1 MLILIGNLSYSQYP
15 IIKKI
20 GEDSLVLITIKQ
32 GEEINQKFIEN
43 KNKIDSLEQSVLN
56 KQNDILKMRN
66 RYDSLFNI
74 GYLNVKHDRD
84 MWKTKYEERLRI
96 PTKVKYHDDGWD
108 FAQKLI
114 LIGII
119 LVQFHTIGQSNH

>member
-1 MLILIGNLSYSQYP
+1 MILIGNLSYSQYP

-84 MWKTKYEERLRI
+84 MWKTKYEERLRM
-96 PTKVKYHDDGWD
+96 PTKYKYHDDGWD

-119 LVQFHTIGQSNH
+119 LVQFNTISQMNH